1 MAMIDPNRKVRW
13 GVLGY
18 ANVAREWVMP
28 AIQRADNS
36 ELWALASRDP
46 AKIAEC
52 NKRYPGVRAV
62 PDYEEL
68 LRDPE
73 VDAIYIPLPNTLHKE
88 WVIRAA
94 ERGKHIL
101 CEKPLCMNASECRE
115 MIAVCTRHGVRLMEA
130 FMYRYTDRVRR
141 VLEVVRSGALGE
153 IKFIEATNL
162 SLLTDRTSIRFKPEL
177 GSGSLYDSGCYQVN
191 FAGLI
196 ADTIAGTTGIVQPAS
211 ISAECVRDGTGGID
225 EIFSG
230 VIRYPS
236 GLIAAMN
243 CGFNA
248 HRRVFAEI
256 VGTQGNLHVPDT
268 FSGDPGALT
277 LTLGGERREI
287 PVAESDRFRLEIEDF
302 ADALLRGR
310 PTLLGMPESL
320 RNAEVIKRLFEAA
333 LKK

>member
-1 MAMIDPNRKVRW
+1 MTMIDPNRKVRW

-46 AKIAEC
+46 AKIVEC
-52 NKRYPGVRAV
+52 NQRFPGVRAV
-62 PDYEEL
+62 LDYEEL

-73 VDAIYIPLPNTLHKE
+73 VDAVYIPLPNTLHKE
-88 WVIRAA
+88 WAVRAA

-236 GLIAAMN
+236 GLIASVN

-256 VGTQGNLHVPDT
+256 VGTQGILHVPDT

-302 ADALLRGR
+302 ADALRRGR
-310 PTLLGMPESL
+310 PTRLGMPESL
-320 RNAEVIKRLFEAA
+320 RNAEVINRLFEAT
-333 LKK
+333 LER

>member
-1 MAMIDPNRKVRW
+1 MAMIDPNRKIRW

-18 ANVAREWVMP
+18 AHVAREYVMP
-28 AIQRADNS
+28 EIQAADNS

-52 NKRYPGVRAV
+52 NRRYPGVRAV
-62 PDYEEL
+62 PDYDEL

-73 VDAIYIPLPNTLHKE
+73 VDAIYLPLPNSLHKE

-101 CEKPLCMNASECRE
+101 CEKPLCMNAAECRE
-115 MIAVCTRHGVRLMEA
+115 MIAACTRHGVRLMEA

-153 IKFIEATNL
+153 IKFIEANTR
-162 SLLTDRTSIRFKPEL
+162 SLLTDRTTIRFKPEL
-177 GSGSLYDSGCYQVN
+177 GSGSLYDMGCYLVN
-191 FAGLI
+191 FTGLI

-211 ISAECVRDGTGGID
+211 ISAECVRPGGSID

-230 VIRYPS
+230 VMRYPS
-236 GLIAAMN
+236 GLIAAVN

-256 VGTQGNLHVPDT
+256 VGTQGILHVPDT
-268 FSGDPGALT
+268 FYGEPGALT

-287 PVAESDRFRLEIEDF
+287 PVAASNCFRLEIEDF
-302 ADALLRGR
+302 ADALRRGR

-320 RNAEVIKRLFEAA
+320 RNAEVINRLFEAA
-333 LKK
+333 LKR

>member
-1 MAMIDPNRKVRW
+1 MTTIDPNRKIRW

-18 ANVAREWVMP
+18 AHVAREYVMP
-28 AIQRADNS
+28 AIQDADHS
-36 ELWALASRDP
+36 ELRALASRDP

-73 VDAIYIPLPNTLHKE
+73 VDAIYLPLPNSLHKE

-94 ERGKHIL
+94 EHGKHIL
-101 CEKPLCMNASECRE
+101 CEKPLCLNAAECRE

-153 IKFIEATNL
+153 IKFIEANTR
-162 SLLTDRTSIRFKPEL
+162 SLLTDRTTIRFKPEL
-177 GSGSLYDSGCYQVN
+177 GSGSLYDMGCYLVN

-211 ISAECVRDGTGGID
+211 ISAECVRTGGID

-230 VIRYPS
+230 LMRYPS
-236 GLIAAMN
+236 GLIAAVN

-256 VGTQGNLHVPDT
+256 VGTQGILHVPDT
-268 FSGDPGALT
+268 FYGEPGALT

-287 PVAESDRFRLEIEDF
+287 PVAGCNCFRLEIEDF
-302 ADALLRGR
+302 ADALLRDR

-320 RNAEVIKRLFEAA
+320 RNAEVINRLFEAA
-333 LKK
+333 LKR